1 MGLEYTQKQP
11 KTTRRDT
18 KASGETAENAVLNS
32 VRLAAQGGAAD
43 PNAGSSGFDL
53 AGAMRQRMENAFG
66 SDLSYVKE
74 YGSRTPSN
82 AGPTPMPAGDPAY
95 GGAAAPLSA
104 ASAAPAAGPMQAK
117 RNGNDA
123 PEQPQEAPKQ
133 LQEGPEL
140 ISMQKQKY
148 GEAQADYI
156 SQRYHMPKA
165 LATGAAVTDNLFVAP
180 WRHLLHPITT
190 FLHKRI
196 RGDITKRA
204 NKEIAKENLYSYKDA
219 DEDAALDTEREND
232 QLDDD
237 DEVYD

>member
-11 KTTRRDT
+11 ETKRRDT
-18 KASGETAENAVLNS
+18 TESRETAENAVPNS

-43 PNAGSSGFDL
+43 PNAGNSFDL
-53 AGAMRQRMENAFG
+53 AEAMRQRMENAFG

-74 YGSRTPSN
+74 YESRTPSN
-82 AGPTPMPAGDPAY
+82 AGPTPLPAGDPAY

-104 ASAAPAAGPMQAK
+104 ASAAPAAGPMQAS

-133 LQEGPEL
+133 LQKGPEL
-140 ISMQKQKY
+140 ISMPKQKY

-156 SQRYHMPKA
+156 SQRYHMPKT
-165 LATGAAVTDNLFVAP
+165 LATAAAATDNLVVAP
-180 WRHLLHPITT
+180 WRRLLHPVTT
-190 FLHKRI
+190 ILHKRI
-196 RGDITKRA
+196 RGDVTKRA
-204 NKEIAKENLYSYKDA
+204 NKEIENLYSYKDA
-219 DEDAALDTEREND
+219 DEDEKLDAELETD